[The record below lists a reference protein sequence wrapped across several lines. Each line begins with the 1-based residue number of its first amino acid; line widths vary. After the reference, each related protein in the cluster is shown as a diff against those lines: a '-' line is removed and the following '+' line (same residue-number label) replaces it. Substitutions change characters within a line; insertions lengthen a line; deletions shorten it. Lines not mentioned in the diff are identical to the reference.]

1 MKQKKSFMLLCVT
14 QLHSV
19 TSASGICSPL
29 CLFALFSMSTTTLC
43 SPSLIPS
50 LTSFFCLYLSCL
62 STLLC
67 LNTETQTGTEHIS
80 QLHRIWV
87 KATQGPLK
95 LGRFP
100 TDTQSPKSFL
110 EGCMFVCVCVCSEQ
124 ANKPVSPFLRCQP
137 AHMQHHRANNS
148 MQEGKKGKET
158 MDRLQAVNKDNAN
171 LRESDSIFLGKYINL
186 NGSRQ
191 MPTFDGY

>member
-1 MKQKKSFMLLCVT
+1 MLLCVT

-124 ANKPVSPFLRCQP
+124 ANKPVSLFCAASRHTCNITGQTT
-137 AHMQHHRANNS
+137 ACRKGRK
-148 MQEGKKGKET
+148 GKKQWTVYK
-158 MDRLQAVNKDNAN
+158 Q
-171 LRESDSIFLGKYINL
+171 
-186 NGSRQ
+186 
-191 MPTFDGY
+191 